1 MTEHVYKA
9 YELLEDHLA
18 EKLSSNDV
26 ALDEL
31 DKILHGM
38 KSAKTIIA
46 MCEAE
51 EGHSR
56 DAGYRKDYMHDFEKD
71 YSREGNY
78 SHEGNNYSRDSMNYS
93 RDNMGYGYSRDYNRG
108 NISEMRTRR

>member
-56 DAGYRKDYMHDFEKD
+56 DAGYRKDYNRDFEKD
-71 YSREGNY
+71 YSRDY
-78 SHEGNNYSRDSMNYS
+78 SRENNYSRDGMNYS
-93 RDNMGYGYSRDYNRG
+93 RDNYGYSKDRAT
-108 NISEMRTRR
+108 ISEMRTRR